1 MPTIDNYIR
10 INPLDLNKNVAIGV
24 AFPFNAEGVFTQTFT
39 QKEQVKSNLI
49 NVLLTERGERV
60 NLPDFG
66 VGLKNLLFETQ
77 IDTNVLE
84 SRIDAQVQKY
94 IPEITLI
101 SAEVDFSPDEHILY
115 IKITYEYNPSSEVD
129 AIQLN
134 FNDRSPGSG
143 GIIG

>member
-24 AFPFNAEGVFTQTFT
+24 AFPFNADAVFNQTFT

-49 NVLLTERGERV
+49 NVLLTEPGERV
-60 NLPDFG
+60 NLSDFG
-66 VGLKNLLFETQ
+66 VGLKNLLFETT
-77 IDTNVLE
+77 IDTANLE
-84 SRIDAQVQKY
+84 ARIDNQVQIY

-101 SAEVDFSPDEHILY
+101 SAETDFSPDEHILY
-115 IKITYEYNPSSEVD
+115 IKITYRYNPSNEED

>member
-10 INPLDLNKNVAIGV
+10 ITPLDLNKNVAIGV
-24 AFPFNAEGVFTQTFT
+24 AFPFNADAVFNQTFT

-49 NVLLTERGERV
+49 NVLLTEPGERV

-66 VGLKNLLFETQ
+66 VGLKNLLFETT
-77 IDTNVLE
+77 IDTANLE
-84 SRIDAQVQKY
+84 ARIDNQVQIY

-101 SAEVDFSPDEHILY
+101 SAETDFSPDEHILY
-115 IKITYEYNPSSEVD
+115 IKITYRYNPSSEVD

-134 FNDRSPGSG
+134 FNAQS
-143 GIIG
+143 

>member
-24 AFPFNAEGVFTQTFT
+24 AFPFNAEGVFNQTFT

-134 FNDRSPGSG
+134 FNAQS
-143 GIIG
+143 

>member
-24 AFPFNAEGVFTQTFT
+24 AFPFNADGVFNQTFT

-115 IKITYEYNPSSEVD
+115 IKITYEYNPSSETD

-134 FNDRSPGSG
+134 FNAQS
-143 GIIG
+143 

>member
-24 AFPFNAEGVFTQTFT
+24 AFPFNADAVFNQTFT

-49 NVLLTERGERV
+49 NVLLTEPGERV

-66 VGLKNLLFETQ
+66 VGLKNLLFETT
-77 IDTNVLE
+77 IDTTNLE
-84 SRIDAQVQKY
+84 ARIDNQVQIY

-101 SAEVDFSPDEHILY
+101 SAETDFSPDEHILY
-115 IKITYEYNPSSEVD
+115 IKITYRYNPSNELD

-134 FNDRSPGSG
+134 FNAQT
-143 GIIG
+143 

>member
-24 AFPFNAEGVFTQTFT
+24 AFPFNADGIFHQTLT
-39 QKEQVKSNLI
+39 QKEQVKSSLI
-49 NVLLTERGERV
+49 NVLLTEPGERV

-66 VGLKNLLFETQ
+66 VGLKNLLFETT
-77 IDTNVLE
+77 IDTANLE
-84 SRIDAQVQKY
+84 ARIDNQVQIY

-101 SAEVDFSPDEHILY
+101 SAETDFSLDEHILY
-115 IKITYEYNPSSEVD
+115 IKITYRYNPSNEVD

-134 FNDRSPGSG
+134 FNAQS
-143 GIIG
+143 

>member
-1 MPTIDNYIR
+1 MPTIDNYVR

-24 AFPFNAEGVFTQTFT
+24 AFPFNADAVFNQTFT

-49 NVLLTERGERV
+49 NVLLTEPGERV

-66 VGLKNLLFETQ
+66 VGLKNLLFETT
-77 IDTNVLE
+77 IDTANLE
-84 SRIDAQVQKY
+84 ARIDNQVQIY

-101 SAEVDFSPDEHILY
+101 SAETDFSPDEHILY
-115 IKITYEYNPSSEVD
+115 IKITYRYNPSNEVD

-134 FNDRSPGSG
+134 FNAQS
-143 GIIG
+143 

>member
-24 AFPFNAEGVFTQTFT
+24 AFPFDADGVFNQTFT

-49 NVLLTERGERV
+49 NVLLTEPGERV
-60 NLPDFG
+60 NLPAFG
-66 VGLKNLLFETQ
+66 VGLKNLLFETE
-77 IDTNVLE
+77 IDTNSLE
-84 SRIDAQVQKY
+84 SRIDNQVKIY

-101 SAEVDFSPDEHILY
+101 SANANFSPDEHILY
-115 IKITYEYNPSSEVD
+115 IKIVYRYNPSSEVD

-134 FNDRSPGSG
+134 FNAQR
-143 GIIG
+143 

>member
-1 MPTIDNYIR
+1 MPTIDNYVR

-24 AFPFNAEGVFTQTFT
+24 AFPFNADAVFNQTFT

-49 NVLLTERGERV
+49 NVLLTEPGERV

-66 VGLKNLLFETQ
+66 VGLKNLLFENN
-77 IDTNVLE
+77 IDVNVLE
-84 SRIDAQVQKY
+84 SRIDDQVKKH

-134 FNDRSPGSG
+134 FNAQS
-143 GIIG
+143 

>member
-1 MPTIDNYIR
+1 MPTTDNYIR

-24 AFPFNAEGVFTQTFT
+24 AFPFNADGVFNQTFT

-49 NVLLTERGERV
+49 NVLLTEKGERV

-84 SRIDAQVQKY
+84 SRIDAQVKKH

-115 IKITYEYNPSSEVD
+115 IKITYEYNPSSEID

-134 FNDRSPGSG
+134 FNAQS
-143 GIIG
+143 

>member
-24 AFPFNAEGVFTQTFT
+24 AFPFNAEGVFNQTFT

-101 SAEVDFSPDEHILY
+101 SAEADFSPDEHILY

-134 FNDRSPGSG
+134 FNAQS
-143 GIIG
+143 

>member
-24 AFPFNAEGVFTQTFT
+24 AFPFDANGVFNQTFT

-49 NVLLTERGERV
+49 NVLLTEPGERV
-60 NLPDFG
+60 NIPAFG
-66 VGLKNLLFETQ
+66 VGLKNLLFETE
-77 IDTNVLE
+77 IDTNSLE
-84 SRIDAQVQKY
+84 ARIDNQVKLY

-101 SAEVDFSPDEHILY
+101 SANSSFSPDEHILY
-115 IKITYEYNPSSEVD
+115 IKIVYKYNPSSELD

-134 FNDRSPGSG
+134 FNA
-143 GIIG
+143 

>member
-1 MPTIDNYIR
+1 MPTIDNYVR

-24 AFPFNAEGVFTQTFT
+24 AFPFDADGVFNQTFT

-84 SRIDAQVQKY
+84 SRIDAQVQIY

-101 SAEVDFSPDEHILY
+101 SAETDFSPDEHILY
-115 IKITYEYNPSSEVD
+115 IKIIYRYNPSNEVD

-134 FNDRSPGSG
+134 FNAQT
-143 GIIG
+143 

>member
-24 AFPFNAEGVFTQTFT
+24 AFPFNADAVFNQTFT

-49 NVLLTERGERV
+49 NVLLTEPGERV

-66 VGLKNLLFETQ
+66 VGLKNLLFETT
-77 IDTNVLE
+77 IDTTNLE
-84 SRIDAQVQKY
+84 ARIDNQVQIH

-101 SAEVDFSPDEHILY
+101 SAETNFSPDEHILY
-115 IKITYEYNPSSEVD
+115 IKITYRYNPSNEVD

-134 FNDRSPGSG
+134 FNAQS
-143 GIIG
+143 

>member
-10 INPLDLNKNVAIGV
+10 INPLDLNKNVAIAV
-24 AFPFNAEGVFTQTFT
+24 AFPFNADAVFNQTFT

-49 NVLLTERGERV
+49 NVLLTEPGERV

-66 VGLKNLLFETQ
+66 VGLKNLLFETT
-77 IDTNVLE
+77 IDTANLE
-84 SRIDAQVQKY
+84 ARIDNQVQIY

-101 SAEVDFSPDEHILY
+101 SAETNFSPDEHILY
-115 IKITYEYNPSSEVD
+115 IKITYRYNPSNEVD

-134 FNDRSPGSG
+134 FNAQS
-143 GIIG
+143 

>member
-101 SAEVDFSPDEHILY
+101 SAEADFSPDEHILY

-134 FNDRSPGSG
+134 FNAQS
-143 GIIG
+143 

>member
-24 AFPFNAEGVFTQTFT
+24 AFPFDADGVFNQTFT

-49 NVLLTERGERV
+49 NVLLTEPGERV
-60 NLPDFG
+60 NLPAFG
-66 VGLKNLLFETQ
+66 VGLKNLLFETE
-77 IDTNVLE
+77 IDTNSLE
-84 SRIDAQVQKY
+84 SRIDNQVKIY

-101 SAEVDFSPDEHILY
+101 SANANFSPDEHILY
-115 IKITYEYNPSSEVD
+115 IKIVYRYNPSSEVD

-134 FNDRSPGSG
+134 FNSQR
-143 GIIG
+143 

>member
-1 MPTIDNYIR
+1 MPTTDNYIR

-24 AFPFNAEGVFTQTFT
+24 AFPFNADGVFNQTFT

-134 FNDRSPGSG
+134 FNAQS
-143 GIIG
+143 

>member
-1 MPTIDNYIR
+1 MANVRNYIR

-24 AFPFNAEGVFTQTFT
+24 AFPFDADGVFNQTFT

-49 NVLLTERGERV
+49 NVLLTEKGERV
-60 NLPDFG
+60 NLPNFG
-66 VGLKNLLFETQ
+66 VGLKNLLFETN
-77 IDTNVLE
+77 IDTNLLE
-84 SRIDAQVQKY
+84 DRINTQIQQY

-101 SAEVDFSPDEHILY
+101 SAVVTFSPDEHILY

-134 FNDRSPGSG
+134 FNAQS
-143 GIIG
+143 

>member
-24 AFPFNAEGVFTQTFT
+24 AFPFNTDGVFSQTFT

-49 NVLLTERGERV
+49 NVLLTESGERV

-66 VGLKNLLFETQ
+66 VGLKNLLFENN
-77 IDTNVLE
+77 IDVNVLE
-84 SRIDAQVQKY
+84 SRIDDQVKKH

-134 FNDRSPGSG
+134 FNAQS
-143 GIIG
+143 

>member
-24 AFPFNAEGVFTQTFT
+24 AFPFNANGIFHQTLT

-49 NVLLTERGERV
+49 NVLLTEPGERV

-66 VGLKNLLFETQ
+66 VGLKNLLFENN
-77 IDTNVLE
+77 IDVNVLE

-134 FNDRSPGSG
+134 FNAQS
-143 GIIG
+143 

>member
-1 MPTIDNYIR
+1 MPTTDNYIR

-24 AFPFNAEGVFTQTFT
+24 AFPFNADGIFNQTFT

-49 NVLLTERGERV
+49 NVLLTESGERV

-66 VGLKNLLFETQ
+66 VGLKNLLFENN
-77 IDTNVLE
+77 IDVNVLE
-84 SRIDAQVQKY
+84 SKIDDQVKKH

-134 FNDRSPGSG
+134 FNAQS
-143 GIIG
+143 

>member
-10 INPLDLNKNVAIGV
+10 INPLDLNKNEAIGV
-24 AFPFNAEGVFTQTFT
+24 AFPFNADAVFNQTFT

-49 NVLLTERGERV
+49 NVLLTEPGERV

-66 VGLKNLLFETQ
+66 VGLKNLLFETT
-77 IDTNVLE
+77 IDTANLE
-84 SRIDAQVQKY
+84 ARIDNQVQIY

-101 SAEVDFSPDEHILY
+101 SAETDFSPDEHILY
-115 IKITYEYNPSSEVD
+115 IKITYRYNPSNEVD

-134 FNDRSPGSG
+134 FNAQS
-143 GIIG
+143 

>member
-24 AFPFNAEGVFTQTFT
+24 AFPFNVDGVFSQTFT

-49 NVLLTERGERV
+49 NVLLTESGERV

-66 VGLKNLLFETQ
+66 VGLKNLLFETT
-77 IDTNVLE
+77 IDTANLE
-84 SRIDAQVQKY
+84 ARIDNQVQIY

-101 SAEVDFSPDEHILY
+101 SAETDFSPDEHILY
-115 IKITYEYNPSSEVD
+115 IKITYRYNPSSEVD

-134 FNDRSPGSG
+134 FNAQQ
-143 GIIG
+143 

>member
-24 AFPFNAEGVFTQTFT
+24 AFPFNADGVFNQTFT

-134 FNDRSPGSG
+134 FNAQS
-143 GIIG
+143 

>member
-24 AFPFNAEGVFTQTFT
+24 AFPFNVDGVFSQTFT

-134 FNDRSPGSG
+134 FNAQS
-143 GIIG
+143 

>member
-1 MPTIDNYIR
+1 MANVRNYIR

-24 AFPFNAEGVFTQTFT
+24 AFPFNADGVFNQTFT

-49 NVLLTERGERV
+49 NVLLTEKGERV
-60 NLPDFG
+60 NLPNFG
-66 VGLKNLLFETQ
+66 VGLKNLLFETN

-84 SRIDAQVQKY
+84 DRINTQIQQY

-101 SAEVDFSPDEHILY
+101 SAIVTFSPDEHILY
-115 IKITYEYNPSSEVD
+115 IKITYKYNPSNELD

-134 FNDRSPGSG
+134 FNAQR
-143 GIIG
+143 

>member
-24 AFPFNAEGVFTQTFT
+24 AFPFNADGVFNQTLT

-49 NVLLTERGERV
+49 NVLLTEPGERV
-60 NLPDFG
+60 NLPAFG
-66 VGLKNLLFETQ
+66 VGLKNLLFETE
-77 IDTNVLE
+77 IDTNSLE
-84 SRIDAQVQKY
+84 SRIDNQVKIY

-101 SAEVDFSPDEHILY
+101 SANAQFSPDEHILY
-115 IKITYEYNPSSEVD
+115 IKIVYRYNPSSEVD

-134 FNDRSPGSG
+134 FNAQR
-143 GIIG
+143 

>member
-24 AFPFNAEGVFTQTFT
+24 AFPFNAEGVFNQTFT

-49 NVLLTERGERV
+49 NVLLTEPGERV

-134 FNDRSPGSG
+134 FNAQS
-143 GIIG
+143 

>member
-1 MPTIDNYIR
+1 MPTIDNYVR

-24 AFPFNAEGVFTQTFT
+24 AFPFNAEGVFNQTFT

-134 FNDRSPGSG
+134 FNAQS
-143 GIIG
+143 